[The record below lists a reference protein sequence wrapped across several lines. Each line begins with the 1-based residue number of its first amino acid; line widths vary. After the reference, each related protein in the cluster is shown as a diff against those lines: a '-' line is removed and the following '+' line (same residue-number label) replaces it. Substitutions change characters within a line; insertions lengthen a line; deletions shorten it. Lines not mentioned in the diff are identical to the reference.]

1 MPDHLLPLMNTE
13 VVADVI
19 CVCDSI
25 LYKVLNKKI
34 DVL

>member
-25 LYKVLNKKI
+25 LYKVNE
-34 DVL
+34 VTN